1 MNVSPGFVAQRMRDL
16 EPLGVDIRRGRALR
30 RCLYY
35 GKNPN
40 RGWHLDSY
48 DMLKPFGFES
58 KGCIDGDSR
67 CIL

>member
-16 EPLGVDIRRGRALR
+16 DTLGVDIRRGRALR
-30 RCLYY
+30 RCLYS
-35 GKNPN
+35 GKIPT
-40 RGWHLDSY
+40 GD
-48 DMLKPFGFES
+48 DKLKPFGFES